1 MQNIKTYDYTYN
13 SIDYIIQFELQKETT
28 GITDVLLIE
37 MNSKDDQ
44 SLKYISKVKVFG
56 KKDGIESLKSIES
69 IERIDEKFKI
79 KFIYGNITTEGILEN
94 EMISK

>member
-37 MNSKDDQ
+37 MNSKIMAAHPKLSPPSEIHFYRRKKHLISSFFFFFFGIRKPEVKRAGCQ
-44 SLKYISKVKVFG
+44 SVLYFM
-56 KKDGIESLKSIES
+56 EE
-69 IERIDEKFKI
+69 
-79 KFIYGNITTEGILEN
+79 
-94 EMISK
+94 